1 MCNHSGRED
10 EMASAENRWVR
21 LQDLQHFLAEGS
33 LDDCLQQQATLTAGV
48 LGAGSCSIMLLNT
61 GTPGHLRMTVHARFG
76 KLPDAALT
84 ASVGQGEGICGRVL
98 ASGDPLL
105 VEDIAHSPFA
115 ELAQGRDGIGG
126 SLMCAPLRIDGKIVG
141 VINVAGAKEGPAF
154 SASDLELLNIIAL
167 FIGKSV
173 QVQQLQRL
181 LDSRFAQLALL
192 QEARD
197 QVQDKVRLAYR
208 NPEDA
213 AKILARSFFK
223 EMTKAG
229 FESGQIVS
237 AATEL
242 IEQLNLKLKHSPMS
256 HPSTPS
262 DS

>member
-1 MCNHSGRED
+1 MG
-10 EMASAENRWVR
+10 SAENRLVR

-33 LDDCLQQQATLTAGV
+33 LDESLQQQAALTAKL

-61 GTPGHLRMTVHARFG
+61 EAAGQLRMTVHARFG
-76 KLPDAALT
+76 MFPDAAL
-84 ASVGQGEGICGRVL
+84 ASSVGQGEGICGRVL
-98 ASGDPLL
+98 ASGEALL
-105 VEDIAHSPFA
+105 IDDIASSGLA
-115 ELAQGRDGIGG
+115 ALAQGRDGIGK
-126 SLMCAPLRIDGKIVG
+126 SLMCVPLRIDGKTVG
-141 VINVAGAKEGPAF
+141 VVNVAGATDGPPFTQA
-154 SASDLELLNIIAL
+154 DLQLLNIIAL

-237 AATEL
+237 AASEL
-242 IEQLNLKLKHSPMS
+242 IEQLNLKLKQAPLSQP
-256 HPSTPS
+256 PTQP

>member
-1 MCNHSGRED
+1 MG
-10 EMASAENRWVR
+10 SAENRWVR

-33 LDDCLQQQATLTAGV
+33 LDESLQNQAALTAEL
-48 LGAGSCSIMLLNT
+48 LGAGSCSIMLLNS
-61 GTPGHLRMTVHARFG
+61 GAPGQLRMTVNARFG

-98 ASGDPLL
+98 ASGEALL
-105 VEDIAHSPFA
+105 IEDIAQSEVA
-115 ELAQGRDGIGG
+115 ALALGRDGIGG
-126 SLMCAPLRIDGKIVG
+126 SLMSAPLRVDGKIVG
-141 VINVAGAKEGPAF
+141 VINVAGASESPAF
-154 SASDLELLNIIAL
+154 TQGDLQLLTIIAL
-167 FIGKSV
+167 FIGKSI

-181 LDSRFAQLALL
+181 LDSRFSQLALL

-242 IEQLNLKLKHSPMS
+242 IEQLNLKQKHPPLSP
-256 HPSTPS
+256 PTRS

>member
-1 MCNHSGRED
+1 MG
-10 EMASAENRWVR
+10 SAENRWVR

-33 LDDCLQQQATLTAGV
+33 LDESLQNQAALTAEL
-48 LGAGSCSIMLLNT
+48 LGAGSCSIMLLNS
-61 GTPGHLRMTVHARFG
+61 GVPGQLRMTVLARFG
-76 KLPDAALT
+76 KLPDAALA

-98 ASGDPLL
+98 ASGEALL
-105 VEDIAHSPFA
+105 IEDIAQSELA
-115 ELAQGRDGIGG
+115 ALAQGRDGIGG
-126 SLMCAPLRIDGKIVG
+126 SLMSAPLRVDGKIVG
-141 VINVAGAKEGPAF
+141 VMNVAGAKERPPFTQA
-154 SASDLELLNIIAL
+154 DLQLLNIIAL
-167 FIGKSV
+167 FIGKSI

-181 LDSRFAQLALL
+181 LDSRFSQLALL

-242 IEQLNLKLKHSPMS
+242 IEQLNLKLKHSPAS
-256 HPSTPS
+256 SPPTSN
-262 DS
+262 

>member
-1 MCNHSGRED
+1 MG
-10 EMASAENRWVR
+10 SAENRWVR

-33 LDDCLQQQATLTAGV
+33 LDESLQHQATLTAAL
-48 LGAGSCSIMLLNT
+48 LGAGSCSIMLLNS
-61 GTPGHLRMTVHARFG
+61 GAPGQLRMTVHARCG
-76 KLPDAALT
+76 NLPDAALA

-98 ASGDPLL
+98 ASGEALL
-105 VEDIAHSPFA
+105 IDDVAHSELA
-115 ELAQGRDGIGG
+115 ALAQGREGVGG
-126 SLMCAPLRIDGKIVG
+126 SLMSAPLRVDGKIVG

-154 SASDLELLNIIAL
+154 TQADLQLLNIIAL

-181 LDSRFAQLALL
+181 LDSRFSQLALL

-242 IEQLNLKLKHSPMS
+242 IEQLNLKLKHSPLS
-256 HPSTPS
+256 HPPTSN
-262 DS
+262 

>member
-1 MCNHSGRED
+1 ME
-10 EMASAENRWVR
+10 SAENRLVR

-33 LDDCLQQQATLTAGV
+33 LNDCLQQHATLTAGL

-61 GTPGHLRMTVHARFG
+61 GAAGQLRMTVHARFG
-76 KLPDAALT
+76 NLPDAALT

-105 VEDIAHSPFA
+105 IEDIAGSALA
-115 ELAQGRDGIGG
+115 EFAQGHEGIGA
-126 SLMCAPLRIDGKIVG
+126 SLMCAPLRVDGKIVG
-141 VINVAGAKEGPAF
+141 VINVAGAREGRAF
-154 SASDLELLNIIAL
+154 GDGDLQLLNIIAL
-167 FIGKSV
+167 FIGKSI

-242 IEQLNLKLKHSPMS
+242 IEQLNLKLKQSPLS
-256 HPSTPS
+256 PPSTHT

>member
-1 MCNHSGRED
+1 MD
-10 EMASAENRWVR
+10 SAENRLVR

-33 LDDCLQQQATLTAGV
+33 LEDSLQQQATLTAGL

-61 GTPGHLRMTVHARFG
+61 GAPDHLRMTVYARFG
-76 KLPDAALT
+76 NLPDAALT
-84 ASVGQGEGICGRVL
+84 ASVGEGEGICGRVL
-98 ASGDPLL
+98 ASGEALL
-105 VEDIAHSPFA
+105 VEEIASSGLA
-115 ELAQGRDGIGG
+115 ALAQGRDGIGS

-141 VINVAGAKEGPAF
+141 VINVAGAKDGPAF
-154 SASDLELLNIIAL
+154 THGDLQLLNIIAL
-167 FIGKSV
+167 FIGKSI

-181 LDSRFAQLALL
+181 LDSRFSQLALL

-242 IEQLNLKLKHSPMS
+242 IEQLNLKLKQSPLS
-256 HPSTPS
+256 PPSTHT

>member
-1 MCNHSGRED
+1 
-10 EMASAENRWVR
+10 
-21 LQDLQHFLAEGS
+21 
-33 LDDCLQQQATLTAGV
+33 
-48 LGAGSCSIMLLNT
+48 MLLNT
-61 GTPGHLRMTVHARFG
+61 EAAGQLRMTVHARFG
-76 KLPDAALT
+76 MFPDAAL
-84 ASVGQGEGICGRVL
+84 ASSVGQGEGMCGRVL
-98 ASGDPLL
+98 ASGEALL
-105 VEDIAHSPFA
+105 IDDIASSGLA
-115 ELAQGRDGIGG
+115 ALAQGRDGIGK
-126 SLMCAPLRIDGKIVG
+126 SLMCVPLRIDGKTVG
-141 VINVAGAKEGPAF
+141 VVNVAGATDGPPFTQA
-154 SASDLELLNIIAL
+154 DLQLLNIIAL

-237 AATEL
+237 AASEL
-242 IEQLNLKLKHSPMS
+242 IEQLNLKLKQAPLSQP
-256 HPSTPS
+256 PTQP

>member
-1 MCNHSGRED
+1 MG
-10 EMASAENRWVR
+10 SAENRWVR
-21 LQDLQHFLAEGS
+21 LQDLQNFLAEGS
-33 LDDCLQQQATLTAGV
+33 LEESLQNQAALTAEL
-48 LGAGSCSIMLLNT
+48 LGAGSCSIMLLNS
-61 GTPGHLRMTVHARFG
+61 GAPDQLRMTVHARFG
-76 KLPDAALT
+76 TLPDAALT

-98 ASGDPLL
+98 ASGEALL
-105 VEDIAHSPFA
+105 VEDIAHSDVA
-115 ELAQGRDGIGG
+115 ALAQGRDGVGG
-126 SLMCAPLRIDGKIVG
+126 SLMSAPLRVDGKIVG
-141 VINVAGAKEGPAF
+141 VINVAGARESPAF
-154 SASDLELLNIIAL
+154 TQGDLQLLNIIAL
-167 FIGKSV
+167 FIGKSI

-181 LDSRFAQLALL
+181 LDSRFSQLALL

-242 IEQLNLKLKHSPMS
+242 IEQLNLKLKHSP
-256 HPSTPS
+256 PSSPPTS
-262 DS
+262 N

>member
-1 MCNHSGRED
+1 MG
-10 EMASAENRWVR
+10 SAENRLVR

-33 LDDCLQQQATLTAGV
+33 LDDNLQHQATLAAGL
-48 LGAGSCSIMLLNT
+48 LGAGSCSIMLLNS
-61 GTPGHLRMTVHARFG
+61 GAPEHLRMTLYARVG
-76 KLPDAALT
+76 NLPDAALT

-105 VEDIAHSPFA
+105 VDDIAQS
-115 ELAQGRDGIGG
+115 ELAGLAHAREDIGG
-126 SLMCAPLRIDGKIVG
+126 SLMCAPLRVDGKIVG
-141 VINVAGAKEGPAF
+141 VINVAGAKDRPAF
-154 SASDLELLNIIAL
+154 GHSDLQLLNIIAL
-167 FIGKSV
+167 FIGKSI

-197 QVQDKVRLAYR
+197 QVEDKVRLAYR

-242 IEQLNLKLKHSPMS
+242 IEQLNLKLKRPPLSP
-256 HPSTPS
+256 PT
-262 DS
+262 

>member
-1 MCNHSGRED
+1 M
-10 EMASAENRWVR
+10 
-21 LQDLQHFLAEGS
+21 QDLQHFLAEGS
-33 LDDCLQQQATLTAGV
+33 LDDCLQRQATLTAGL
-48 LGAGSCSIMLLNT
+48 LGAASCSIMLLNS
-61 GTPGHLRMTVHARFG
+61 GAPDQLRMTVYARFG
-76 KLPDAALT
+76 NLPEAALT
-84 ASVGQGEGICGRVL
+84 ASVGRDEGICGRVL
-98 ASGDPLL
+98 ASGEALL
-105 VEDIAHSPFA
+105 VDDIAQSDLA
-115 ELAQGRDGIGG
+115 ALAQGRDGIGD

-141 VINVAGAKEGPAF
+141 VINVAGAQAGPAF
-154 SASDLELLNIIAL
+154 GDSDLQLLNIIAL
-167 FIGKSV
+167 FIGKSI

-197 QVQDKVRLAYR
+197 QVGDKVRLAYR

-242 IEQLNLKLKHSPMS
+242 IEQLNLKLKHPPLS
-256 HPSTPS
+256 HPPTSH
-262 DS
+262 

>member
-1 MCNHSGRED
+1 MGST
-10 EMASAENRWVR
+10 ENKWVR

-33 LDDCLQQQATLTAGV
+33 LDDCLQHQAALAAAL
-48 LGAGSCSIMLLNT
+48 LGAGSCSIMLLNS
-61 GTPGHLRMTVHARFG
+61 GAPGQLRMTVLARAGNF
-76 KLPDAALT
+76 PDAALT
-84 ASVGQGEGICGRVL
+84 GSVGQGEGIAGRVL
-98 ASGDPLL
+98 SSGEALL
-105 VEDIAHSPFA
+105 VEDIAKS
-115 ELAQGRDGIGG
+115 ELARLAHGREGIGC

-141 VINVAGAKEGPAF
+141 VINVACAKDSPAF
-154 SASDLELLNIIAL
+154 SQNDLQLLNIMAL
-167 FIGKSV
+167 FVGKSI

-181 LDSRFAQLALL
+181 LDSRFSQLALL

-229 FESGQIVS
+229 FEPGQIVS
-237 AATEL
+237 AASEL
-242 IEQLNLKLKHSPMS
+242 IEQLNLKLKHP
-256 HPSTPS
+256 

>member
-1 MCNHSGRED
+1 MG
-10 EMASAENRWVR
+10 SAENRWVR

-33 LDDCLQQQATLTAGV
+33 LDDCLQQQATLTAQL
-48 LGAGSCSIMLLNT
+48 LGAGSCSIMLLNS
-61 GTPGHLRMTVHARFG
+61 GAPGQLRMTVHARYG
-76 KLPDAALT
+76 TLPDAAL
-84 ASVGQGEGICGRVL
+84 ASSVGQGEGICGRVL
-98 ASGDPLL
+98 ASGEPLL
-105 VEDIAHSPFA
+105 VEDIAQSELA
-115 ELAQGRDGIGG
+115 ALAQGREGIGG
-126 SLMCAPLRIDGKIVG
+126 SLMCAPLRIDGKIAG
-141 VINVAGAKEGPAF
+141 VINVAGSSAGPAF
-154 SASDLELLNIIAL
+154 TDSDLQMLNIIAL

-181 LDSRFAQLALL
+181 LDSRFSQLALL

-242 IEQLNLKLKHSPMS
+242 IEQLNLKLKHSSSSP
-256 HPSTPS
+256 P
-262 DS
+262 